1 MAGNFDL
8 SGYVTVSDRIAAFYQ
23 ANPDGRIRCRRPRIV
38 QLGDRTF
45 LEVVASVYRSPDDST
60 PTVASAWEPFPGRT
74 PYTRDSEAMNAET
87 SAVGRALGLAGYGS
101 SKSIATREE
110 VENRRPSGVPTPEA
124 KGRVL
129 AAARGD
135 QNAAREAWR
144 MVFPENPS
152 SVEVDRLDSCESVA
166 RELSAPTGDPSETLE
181 VAEGMAVVRKA
192 LETVREGES

>member
-8 SGYVTVSDRIAAFYQ
+8 SGYVTVSDRIVAFYT

-38 QLGDRTF
+38 ELGDRTF
-45 LEVVASVYRSPDDST
+45 LEVVAAVYRSPDDST

-110 VENRRPSGVPTPEA
+110 VENRRPSGISAAEG
-124 KGRVL
+124 KGRVM

-135 QNAAREAWR
+135 QNIARQAWEL
-144 MVFPENPS
+144 VFPEHPA
-152 SVEVDRLDSCESVA
+152 SVDPARLESCESVA
-166 RELSAPTGDPSETLE
+166 RELSTPTDEKGETLE